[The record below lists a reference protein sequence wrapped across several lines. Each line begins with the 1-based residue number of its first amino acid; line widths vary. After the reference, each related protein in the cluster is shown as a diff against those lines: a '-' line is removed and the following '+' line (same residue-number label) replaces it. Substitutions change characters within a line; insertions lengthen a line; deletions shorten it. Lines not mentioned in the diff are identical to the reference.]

1 MMDPHSAHADIAAKR
16 ERYRTSLEAHGHSIA
31 GREIP
36 MARLLAVAETDA
48 EAEEIAR
55 RGVAWTVGAYA
66 NPSKIEGLTTKGLGA
81 PLATSG
87 SDPVQR
93 YLDGVALH
101 GSPEKL
107 VDQLQGLHEEMFL
120 DYLLC
125 APLSHSSFVLFTERV
140 LPKLL

>member
-1 MMDPHSAHADIAAKR
+1 MMDPHSAHSDIASKR
-16 ERYRTSLEAHGHSIA
+16 ERYREGLEAAGHTIE

-36 MARLLAVAETDA
+36 MGRLIACAPTDA

-55 RGVAWTVGAYA
+55 KGAAWTVGSYF
-66 NPSKIEGLTTKGLGA
+66 NEKKLGGA
-81 PLATSG
+81 PKDIAKVGLPELTD
-87 SDPVQR
+87 DPVQR

-107 VDQLQGLHEEMFL
+107 IDQLQALEEEMFL

-125 APLSHSSFVLFTERV
+125 SPLSHSSFMLFTEKV